1 LALPLFVFLLDCLLL
16 RLYLAS
22 CALIAVL
29 FLLTRVYFFFCRTY
43 SLLIHTWK
51 HTHAPTSIHIY
62 QYVWKEM
69 HAAYRTDYPLAPF
82 LRDLTYP
89 NSHCFREP
97 PMGFGGHPCSCLS
110 WNLCIDISTVE

>member
-43 SLLIHTWK
+43 SLLIHT
-51 HTHAPTSIHIY
+51 
-62 QYVWKEM
+62 
-69 HAAYRTDYPLAPF
+69 
-82 LRDLTYP
+82 
-89 NSHCFREP
+89 
-97 PMGFGGHPCSCLS
+97 
-110 WNLCIDISTVE
+110 